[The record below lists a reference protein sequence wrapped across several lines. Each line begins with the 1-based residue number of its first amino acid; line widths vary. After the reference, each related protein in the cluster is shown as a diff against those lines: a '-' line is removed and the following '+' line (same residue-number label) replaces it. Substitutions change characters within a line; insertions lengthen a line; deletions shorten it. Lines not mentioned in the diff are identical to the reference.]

1 MLYYQKFAKSLT
13 SIGFEINPYDMCV
26 ANKVIDGL
34 QMTIFFHVDEC
45 KLSHCER
52 KANDSMIKSLCQ
64 EYESIFEDGSG
75 KISVI
80 QGNVCEYLG
89 MNLYYTVRGQLSITM
104 LSYIEEI
111 INAFDKAYSKGEC
124 TKSIVTP
131 NNIFVVN
138 KDCKKMDQ

>member
-1 MLYYQKFAKSLT
+1 MKIL
-13 SIGFEINPYDMCV
+13 
-26 ANKVIDGL
+26 
-34 QMTIFFHVDEC
+34 FHVDKC
-45 KLSHCER
+45 KLIHRKR
-52 KANDSMIKSLCQ
+52 KANDCMIERLCH
-64 EYESIFEDGSG
+64 EYENIFEDGSG

-124 TKSIVTP
+124 TKSSVTP

-138 KDCKKMDQ
+138 EDCKKMDQ